1 MTSSSHHRPGG
12 GFRNPWPGAAPHG
25 FGDFLRWV
33 VLDRRSRQRPAD
45 PDRSAFTRVAPSFH
59 TPRADADALTVT
71 RVGHSTCLVQLGAIN
86 VLTDPV
92 WSERASPLPFLGPK
106 RWVSPGV
113 DLDALPPIDLVLIS
127 HSHYDHLDDRTVRRL
142 AASHPH
148 AHWLAPL
155 GVAPLL
161 RRRGAARVAEL
172 DWWQETRA
180 GAARVTCTPAQH
192 FSGRG
197 LGDRNATL
205 WCGWVVRTAR
215 WALFFGGDT
224 GLHPEFRAIGE
235 RCGPFDVTL
244 LPIGAYDPRWF
255 MRPVHMDP
263 EEAVEA
269 FVRLD
274 ATPDRAA
281 QGGVMVPIHWGT
293 FKLTDEPMDEPPRRT
308 RAAWRAVGLPDEE
321 LWILRHG
328 ETRELDLTRDPPP
341 NGTG

>member
-1 MTSSSHHRPGG
+1 VTSSSHHRPGG

-45 PDRSAFTRVAPSFH
+45 PDRSAFTRVPSSFH

-71 RVGHSTCLVQLGAIN
+71 RVGHSTCLVQLGALN

-142 AASHPH
+142 IASHPD
-148 AHWLAPL
+148 AHWCTPL
-155 GVAPLL
+155 GVGALIA
-161 RRRGAARVAEL
+161 RRGAMHVTEL
-172 DWWQETRA
+172 DWWQETRVA
-180 GAARVTCTPAQH
+180 DARITCTPAQH

-205 WCGWVVRTAR
+205 WSGWAVEVDGWRM
-215 WALFFGGDT
+215 FFAGDT

-244 LPIGAYDPRWF
+244 FPIGAYDPRWF
-255 MRPVHMDP
+255 MRPVHVDP

-269 FVRLD
+269 IAQLD
-274 ATPDRAA
+274 ASRGDRTSRLI
-281 QGGVMVPIHWGT
+281 MVPIHWGT
-293 FKLTDEPMDEPPRRT
+293 FKLTDESMDEPPRRA
-308 RAAWRAVGLPDEE
+308 RAAWARAGFAADD
-321 LWILRHG
+321 LWLLHVG
-328 ETRELDLTRDPPP
+328 ETRARQRER
-341 NGTG
+341 